1 MTGAIGIDEDG
12 FVCPNACARH
22 DLAHALGRLFAQKL
36 GGHVSQL
43 CKKNS
48 CDGVELPFLA

>member
-12 FVCPNACARH
+12 LVCPNACPRH
-22 DLAHALGRLFAQKL
+22 DFAHALGRLFAQKL
-36 GGHVSQL
+36 GGLVSQL
-43 CKKNS
+43 YKKNS